1 MVERTVSRSEQ
12 NRWKPVAEL
21 AADPGC
27 LARFDSGTPEF
38 RREAFLALCWPTLKD
53 QGVSWIGF
61 YLENPDAPETERL
74 VLGASRGGPAC
85 SPIGLHGACGRSF
98 VSGQPLLV
106 RDVQELGDGYI
117 ACDPRDRSELVL
129 PISSAGRVLGVLDV
143 DSHQIDAFSEID
155 LKAILS
161 LMGLLSLT
169 DAPGSISMPAPLP
182 LQPCSA
188 ILSAFRDSSD
198 RTP

>member
-1 MVERTVSRSEQ
+1 
-12 NRWKPVAEL
+12 
-21 AADPGC
+21 
-27 LARFDSGTPEF
+27 
-38 RREAFLALCWPTLKD
+38 
-53 QGVSWIGF
+53 
-61 YLENPDAPETERL
+61 
-74 VLGASRGGPAC
+74 
-85 SPIGLHGACGRSF
+85 
-98 VSGQPLLV
+98 LV

-169 DAPGSISMPAPLP
+169 DAPGPISMPAPLP